1 MAEEVRRIADVP
13 NLVAPLGPYVHAVV
27 SGRDVHVAGQ
37 VAVGPDG
44 ATVGVGDPDA
54 QARQAYRNL
63 ELVLAAA
70 GCGWEQVLKMTVFLT
85 DMEHLPAASA
95 ARLEAMPPDCMSAS
109 TVVEVTRL
117 AHPDWLIEVEAVAR
131 LRDDGTG

>member
-1 MAEEVRRIADVP
+1 
-13 NLVAPLGPYVHAVV
+13 
-27 SGRDVHVAGQ
+27 
-37 VAVGPDG
+37 
-44 ATVGVGDPDA
+44 
-54 QARQAYRNL
+54 
-63 ELVLAAA
+63 
-70 GCGWEQVLKMTVFLT
+70 MTVFLT

-109 TVVEVTRL
+109 TVVEVARL